1 MPVTGS
7 EPKVTPDVAVL
18 HGLTREEYDRVIR
31 LIGRDP
37 TYSELG
43 LFSALWSEH
52 CSYKSSRIHLR
63 RLPTKGP
70 HVLQGPG
77 ENAGIVDVGDGLGLA
92 FKIESH
98 NHPSSIEPFQGAA
111 TGVGGILRDIFTMG
125 ARPLALLDSLR
136 FGSLEEPG
144 TRFLLGGVVAGISHY
159 GNCFGCP
166 TVGGEVAFSP
176 EYARNPLV
184 NVLCL
189 GLVPADRIFRAR
201 ADGVGNTFV
210 YVGAKT
216 GRDGIHGATMASE
229 AFDETS
235 AERRPTVQVGD
246 PFTEK
251 LLLEACLEA
260 FQTGAVVGIQDMGAA
275 GLACSLSE
283 MPARAGTGADVEL
296 DRVPQREPGMT
307 PYEILLSESQERML
321 LVVERG
327 REAEVV
333 RVFQKWELDA
343 VPIGRVTSDGV
354 LRARMRGE
362 VVAEVPVRALTDE
375 APVYDRPRL
384 RPGWIDEQR
393 GLDLDTIPEPRD
405 PGAVLIRLLAA
416 PTIASKRSIWR
427 QYDHQVGINTLVLPG
442 SDAAVLRIKGT
453 ARAVAVST
461 DGNGRYG
468 QLDPF
473 LGGAMAVAEAA
484 RNVVCAGGR
493 PLAVTNCLNF
503 ASPERPEI
511 MWQFSETVDG
521 IAAACDALAIPV
533 TGGNVSFYNE
543 TLGRAILPTPIIG
556 VVGLLQDAGRRM
568 TQWFKQEEDVVVL
581 LGQPAG
587 RLGGSEYLHT
597 VHGRLAGEPAPLDL
611 DRERAVQA
619 ACLAAIEAG
628 CIRSAHDTAEGGLAV
643 ALAECCITGPRQ
655 LGADV
660 ILPATGRVDEALFGE
675 APSRILVT
683 AAPGDVERLTRIV
696 AEWAVSAEVLGRVG
710 GDRLEIRVGTGFQ
723 VSVPTE
729 TLADAF
735 ENGLARALEQPIE
748 TLAARELPP
757 AESRPPE
764 AEGRRMTGGA
774 NGGGDQ

>member
-7 EPKVTPDVAVL
+7 EPKVTPDLAAS
-18 HGLTREEYDRVIR
+18 HGLTREEYDRVVR
-31 LIGRDP
+31 LLGRDP

-52 CSYKSSRIHLR
+52 CSYKSSRVHLR
-63 RLPTKGP
+63 RLPTKAP

-77 ENAGIVDVGDGLGLA
+77 ENAGIVDVGDGLALA

-98 NHPSSIEPFQGAA
+98 NHPSFIEPFQGAA

-125 ARPLALLDSLR
+125 ARPIALLDSLR
-136 FGSLEEPG
+136 FGSAEDAG
-144 TRFLLGGVVAGISHY
+144 TRYLLGGVVAGISHY

-166 TVGGEVAFSP
+166 TVGGEVAFDP

-189 GLVPADRIFRAR
+189 GIVPKDRIFRAR
-201 ADGVGNTFV
+201 ADGVGNTFL

-246 PFTEK
+246 PFREK

-283 MPARAGTGADVEL
+283 MPARAGTGADVDLE
-296 DRVPQREPGMT
+296 RVPQREPGMM

-327 REAEVV
+327 REAEVQ
-333 RVFQKWELDA
+333 RIFRKWELDA
-343 VPIGRVTSDGV
+343 VPIGRVTADGI

-362 VVAEVPVRALTDE
+362 VVAEVPVRALTDD
-375 APVYDRPRL
+375 APVYDRPRA
-384 RPGWIDEQR
+384 RPGW
-393 GLDLDTIPEPRD
+393 LDRTGAFDPRTLPEPAD
-405 PGAVLIRLLAA
+405 PGAVLERLLAA
-416 PTIASKRSIWR
+416 PTIASKRNIWR
-427 QYDHQVGINTLVLPG
+427 QYDHMVGINTLVVPG

-453 ARAVAVST
+453 PRAVAVAT
-461 DGNGRYG
+461 DGNGRFG

-473 LGGAMAVAEAA
+473 LGGAMAVAEAS

-493 PLAVTNCLNF
+493 PLAMTNCLNF

-511 MWQFSETVDG
+511 MWQFAATVDG
-521 IAAACDALAIPV
+521 IAAACEALGIPV

-543 TLGRAILPTPIIG
+543 TLGQAILPTPVIG
-556 VVGLLQDAGRRM
+556 VVGLLEDAERRT
-568 TQWFKQEEDVVVL
+568 TQWFKKAGDVIVL
-581 LGQPAG
+581 LGEPEG
-587 RLGGSEYLHT
+587 RLGGSEYLRT
-597 VHGRLAGEPAPLDL
+597 VHGRLAGTPAPLDL
-611 DRERAVQA
+611 GRERAVQA
-619 ACLAAIEAG
+619 ACLAIIEAG
-628 CIRSAHDTAEGGLAV
+628 YVRSAHDCAEGGLA
-643 ALAECCITGPRQ
+643 AAIAECCITGPSP
-655 LGADV
+655 LGAAV
-660 ILPATGRVDEALFGE
+660 TLPGGTRVDEMLFGE
-675 APSRILVT
+675 APSRIVVT
-683 AAPGDVERLTRIV
+683 AAPGDVEPLMQV
-696 AEWAVSAEVLGRVG
+696 AGEWAIPVSVLGHVG
-710 GDRLEIRVGTGFQ
+710 GDRLEIRVGAESR
-723 VSVPTE
+723 VSRGVDS
-729 TLADAF
+729 LADAF
-735 ENGLARALEQPIE
+735 ENGLARALDQPIE
-748 TLAARELPP
+748 ALSGR
-757 AESRPPE
+757 E
-764 AEGRRMTGGA
+764 AEGA
-774 NGGGDQ
+774 A